1 MRQLKEKKRERLMRV
16 AYLRLIEN
24 AMVNKKQRM
33 IEEAAWQFRRERL
46 SDKVMRILKRRWLKR
61 KRDRLMMQVAD
72 DFNMQKEQKR

>member
-1 MRQLKEKKRERLMRV
+1 MRQLKEKRRERLMRV

-24 AMVNKKQRM
+24 AMVVKKQRM

>member
-33 IEEAAWQFRRERL
+33 IEEAAWHFRRERL

>member
-1 MRQLKEKKRERLMRV
+1 MRV

-33 IEEAAWQFRRERL
+33 IEEAAWQFRRDRL
-46 SDKVMRILKRRWLKR
+46 SDKIMRILKRRWLKR

>member
-33 IEEAAWQFRRERL
+33 IEEAAWQFRRDRL
-46 SDKVMRILKRRWLKR
+46 SDKIMRILKRRWLKR